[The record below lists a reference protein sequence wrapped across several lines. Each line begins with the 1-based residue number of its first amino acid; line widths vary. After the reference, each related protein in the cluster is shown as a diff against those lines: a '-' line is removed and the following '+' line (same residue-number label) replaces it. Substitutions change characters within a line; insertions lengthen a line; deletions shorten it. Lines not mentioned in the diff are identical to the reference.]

1 MLFKRYINV
10 ISKLFKRYLNVIQQ
24 LLEHILSVIQT
35 QFKYDS
41 KENGI
46 SLDSNVIQTG
56 FKS

>member
-1 MLFKRYINV
+1 MNV
-10 ISKLFKRYLNVIQQ
+10 IQTLFERYLPKCYLNVIQQ

-41 KENGI
+41 KENRI
-46 SLDSNVIQTG
+46 ILDSNVIQTG